1 MNDGAPHNPL
11 LTLLEL
17 AQRARAAASANEL
30 AFLAVNDSRALA
42 PYRQAALWLGP
53 GRVHTLSGVVAVE
66 ANAPYA
72 QWLDQLCRALA
83 DGHTAGTP
91 LPVDTA
97 RPSPGAA
104 ATSFSTDTTRPPPGV
119 TVAPLSADAAPR
131 QPVVDAA
138 PLAVDASRLPP
149 AVAAAWDEWLPKA
162 ATWLPLTALHAAPD
176 GGKEQPEP
184 AGLLL
189 AGDTPLSPEQK
200 ALLGEW
206 IDIWQHAWR
215 AAHPPARWSLARL
228 PSRLRRWWA
237 GGALEAQSGRR
248 WRRRLGVGV
257 ALLAVLLF
265 PVRLT
270 VLAPGELVPANP
282 ATIRAPLDGVIA
294 DFAVRPNQVVAA
306 GQPLFSFDQAPI
318 GSRLD
323 VAREGLSTAQAEYRQ
338 AAQLMLNDP
347 RAKSQLAALL
357 GKMAEKQ
364 AQASFLEG
372 QAQRSRV
379 LAPHAGIALFD
390 DPSEWIGRPVQTG
403 ERIMQVAS
411 ATDVEIEAWVPIGD
425 AIPLAEQAPL
435 HLYLAAAPLTPLTG
449 SLRYMSHRATAR
461 PDGSYAY
468 RVRAKLDAPAG
479 QRIGLKG
486 TAKLAGER
494 VPLIY
499 WILRRPLASIRQFIA
514 L

>member
-1 MNDGAPHNPL
+1 MSDGAPVNPL
-11 LTLLEL
+11 LILIEL

-42 PYRQAALWLGP
+42 PYRQAALWLGAD
-53 GRVHTLSGVVAVE
+53 GVHTLSGVVAVE

-83 DGHTAGTP
+83 AGHTAGTP
-91 LPVDTA
+91 LA
-97 RPSPGAA
+97 
-104 ATSFSTDTTRPPPGV
+104 
-119 TVAPLSADAAPR
+119 
-131 QPVVDAA
+131 VDAA
-138 PLAVDASRLPP
+138 QLPP

-162 ATWLPLTALHAAPD
+162 VTWLPLNALHGAPD
-176 GGKEQPEP
+176 GTQGAADP

-189 AGDTPLSPEQK
+189 AGDLPLSPEQQ

-206 IDIWQHAWR
+206 MDVWQHAWR

-228 PSRLRRWWA
+228 PSRLRAWWS
-237 GGALEAQSGRR
+237 GGAKEDQR
-248 WRRRLGVGV
+248 RRRLRRRLAVGLAV
-257 ALLAVLLF
+257 LAVLLF

-294 DFAVRPNQVVAA
+294 DFAVRPNQLVAA

-338 AAQLMLNDP
+338 AAQMMLNDP
-347 RAKSQLAALL
+347 RAKGQLAALL

-364 AQASFLEG
+364 AQATFLEG

-403 ERIMQVAS
+403 ERIMQVA
-411 ATDVEIEAWVPIGD
+411 AADDVEIEAWVPIGD

-435 HLYLAAAPLTPLTG
+435 HLYLAASPLTPLTG
-449 SLRYMSHRATAR
+449 TLRYMSHRAAPR

-468 RVRAKLDAPAG
+468 RVRARLDAVAG

>member
-1 MNDGAPHNPL
+1 MSDGASANPL
-11 LTLLEL
+11 LTLIEL

-42 PYRQAALWLGP
+42 PYRQAALWLGA
-53 GRVHTLSGVVAVE
+53 GGVHTLSGVVAVE

-83 DGHTAGTP
+83 AQHVATPPMAGIRVP
-91 LPVDTA
+91 DTVIA
-97 RPSPGAA
+97 
-104 ATSFSTDTTRPPPGV
+104 
-119 TVAPLSADAAPR
+119 
-131 QPVVDAA
+131 VDAA
-138 PLAVDASRLPP
+138 SLPP
-149 AVAAAWDEWLPKA
+149 AVSAAWDEWLPKS
-162 ATWLPLTALHAAPD
+162 ATWLPLRALDSAPD
-176 GGKEQPEP
+176 AKQGQSEP

-189 AGDTPLSPEQK
+189 AGDAPLSPEQQ
-200 ALLGEW
+200 ALMGEW
-206 IDIWQHAWR
+206 MDIWQHAWR
-215 AAHPPARWSLARL
+215 AAHPPARWSLARM
-228 PSRLRRWWA
+228 PSRLRTWWR
-237 GGALEAQSGRR
+237 GGAKENQQRR
-248 WRRRLGVGV
+248 RLWRRLGVGL

-294 DFAVRPNQVVAA
+294 DFAVHPNQVVAA

-323 VAREGLSTAQAEYRQ
+323 VAREGLSTAQTEYRQ
-338 AAQLMLNDP
+338 AAQMMLNDP
-347 RAKSQLAALL
+347 RAKGQLAPLL
-357 GKMAEKQ
+357 GKIAEKQ

-379 LAPHAGIALFD
+379 LAPHAGIVLFD

-403 ERIMQVAS
+403 ERIMQVA
-411 ATDVEIEAWVPIGD
+411 AADDVEIEAWVPIGD

-435 HLYLAAAPLTPLTG
+435 NLYLAAAPLTPLSGT
-449 SLRYMSHRATAR
+449 LRYMSHRAVPR

-468 RVRAKLDAPAG
+468 RVRARLDTAAG

-514 L
+514 M